1 MNRFFFR
8 YLPTLLM
15 VGTLTIAGAAI
26 WSDLQKNTPKEM
38 VNTAQAEAYPSV
50 LCTNGTTVIVRSGAT
65 NIALQVGEKSPVVSG
80 DIVKTLTLES
90 TATIFWSEGSV
101 TRLGGKTSLEIK
113 ETGTKDQRKV
123 DFSLQNGKTYSRIFE
138 YLRSDE
144 YFQERYDGGNQIAS
158 VRGTA
163 FEVNADGGYVRSL
176 DHTVELIDAKKQI
189 STFLSEGK
197 AVSLSNSAMEF
208 SQKLLDD
215 AWEKFNNA
223 QDQEVL
229 KKYIQT
235 LSEKFGNLADVLG
248 SGSGKLVDMSGS
260 TLNVSLDFGKI
271 ASGTLSPAQTSAIAD
286 FYYKIG
292 GLEVPQ
298 EAKNSIRSYLL
309 ASATGSEATLLESD
323 FAKHSLYDL
332 AAAQKAGNTEMV
344 KQIQEM
350 MQQYK
355 VDDTMQKSLDAL
367 KESLYI
373 EEVKKVI
380 GENIPK
386 LTPKQKEVL
395 QEKVDE
401 VNMTTEEIQK
411 KAEETVDAIFNSLSQ

>member
-1 MNRFFFR
+1 
-8 YLPTLLM
+8 
-15 VGTLTIAGAAI
+15 
-26 WSDLQKNTPKEM
+26 
-38 VNTAQAEAYPSV
+38 
-50 LCTNGTTVIVRSGAT
+50 
-65 NIALQVGEKSPVVSG
+65 
-80 DIVKTLTLES
+80 
-90 TATIFWSEGSV
+90 
-101 TRLGGKTSLEIK
+101 LEIK

-123 DFSLQNGKTYSRIFE
+123 DFSLQSGKTYSRIFE
-138 YLRSDE
+138 YLRPDE

-163 FEVNADGGYVRSL
+163 FEVNADSGYVRSL
-176 DHTVELIDAKKQI
+176 DHTVELTDVKKQI

-208 SQKLLDD
+208 SQKLLDT
-215 AWEKFNNA
+215 AWEKFNSL
-223 QDQEVL
+223 QDQEAL
-229 KKYIQT
+229 KKYIQS
-235 LSEKFGNLADVLG
+235 LSEEFGNLAGVLG
-248 SGSGKLVDMSGS
+248 SGSGKIVDMSGYALS
-260 TLNVSLDFGKI
+260 VGFDFGKL

-298 EAKNSIRSYLL
+298 EAKNSLRSYLL
-309 ASATGSEATLLESD
+309 TNTTGSEATLLESD

-355 VDDTMQKSLDAL
+355 VDDTVKKSLDSIKA
-367 KESLYI
+367 SLNL

-380 GENIPK
+380 QENIPK

-395 QEKVDE
+395 KEKVDE
-401 VNMTTEEIQK
+401 ANMTAEEIQK
-411 KAEETVDAIFNSLSQ
+411 KAEETVDSIFNSLSQ